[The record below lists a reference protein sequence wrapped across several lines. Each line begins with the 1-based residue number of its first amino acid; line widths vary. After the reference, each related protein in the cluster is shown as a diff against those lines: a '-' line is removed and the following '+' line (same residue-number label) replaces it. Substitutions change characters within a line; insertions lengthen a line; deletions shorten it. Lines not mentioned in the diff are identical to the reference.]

1 MAYELQAGTDRRQR
15 GGLRT
20 VGTLDFAELPDFA
33 RLQKRTDS
41 DFLHRISNLF
51 DDQAF
56 SHADVGRAL
65 DELLPLLEHE
75 LSAGERHLLHKL
87 LAVLA
92 CADRAQC
99 RLFGVAD

>member
-1 MAYELQAGTDRRQR
+1 MTYELQVRTPHGQR
-15 GGLRT
+15 DAIQL

-33 RLQKRTDS
+33 RLQKRS
-41 DFLHRISNLF
+41 GAGFLHRVSNLF
-51 DDQAF
+51 EDQVF
-56 SHADVGRAL
+56 SPADVGQAL
-65 DELLPLLEHE
+65 GELLPLLLQD

-92 CADRAQC
+92 YAERAGC